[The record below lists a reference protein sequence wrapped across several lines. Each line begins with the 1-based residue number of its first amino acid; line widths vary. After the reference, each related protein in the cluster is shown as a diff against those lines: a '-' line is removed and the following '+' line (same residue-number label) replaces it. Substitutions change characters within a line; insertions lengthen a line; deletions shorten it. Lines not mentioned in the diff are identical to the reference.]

1 MRPWHCAYIELW
13 RMNMFTCYLCTWPTW
28 LFCFS
33 ISVPKCNKRAHLL
46 KFDIGAAHHFNWKKI
61 GLSEA
66 YFKSQRVC
74 EDAMPTMKAKA
85 AFIFI
90 RENNGFYRNFLT
102 LQHQVLDTQGSKNM
116 SSYDLFIV
124 HHGIEC
130 AMFPHL
136 YPMSQFTDT
145 GILQQY
151 MEETQDH
158 TNRVVSIGPLPFL
171 HAVG

>member
-1 MRPWHCAYIELW
+1 MRPQ
-13 RMNMFTCYLCTWPTW
+13 
-28 LFCFS
+28 
-33 ISVPKCNKRAHLL
+33 LL
-46 KFDIGAAHHFNWKKI
+46 KFGIGAAHHFNWKKI

-66 YFKSQRVC
+66 YFKSERVC

-90 RENNGFYRNFLT
+90 RDNNGFYRNFLT

-136 YPMSQFTDT
+136 YPLSQFTDT

-151 MEETQDH
+151 MEETHDH

-171 HAVG
+171 HAVGEYFEKVFLVTIMTSFRSVCLSLSHVGIIREYAR

>member
-1 MRPWHCAYIELW
+1 
-13 RMNMFTCYLCTWPTW
+13 MNLDKATWQIRDIT
-28 LFCFS
+28 FCF
-33 ISVPKCNKRAHLL
+33 ILVIVYPEHLAN
-46 KFDIGAAHHFNWKKI
+46 FGIGAAHQFNWKKT

-74 EDAMPTMKAKA
+74 EENMPTLKAKA

-90 RENNGFYRNFLT
+90 RNNNGFYQNFLR
-102 LQHQVLDTQGSKNM
+102 LQHEILDTQGAKNM

-136 YPMSQFTDT
+136 YPTSQFTDT

-151 MEETQDH
+151 MEETADH
-158 TNRVVSIGPLPFL
+158 TNRVVSIGPPLCL
-171 HAVG
+171 